1 MRLVGTVSVI
11 AGVGLCISVVWAA
24 IGFTVMLFGLIC
36 LLIADEKT
44 KRARKLAASAILKA
58 EPSKTRASEALNFQA
73 QAREQTPPPLLMSP
87 PSALPTP
94 NDGPTLISERN
105 AEQKL
110 IWKTLCANDPDIA
123 QGVAMLTPYGK
134 QYVDDFAK
142 GYLLSNDKEFL
153 VATARQN
160 FGLEAFAEPGFETT
174 AARRIAEP
182 AAQKLH
188 TKLGP
193 VLHVIQRAEP
203 NRPAEI
209 PPPKAGRAPVLIS
222 IDRGPG
228 AVGDAPRRVSQEADL
243 RQLAVISE
251 KDTHDDRAVSAD
263 QPAAFGTA
271 GPSDDLLDELRRLK
285 ATSKDTAVKTTSTK
299 TIILKNTTT
308 SSPQRDRGLRVV
320 TDLEIGATPLRAVA
334 SSPVIKNDDH
344 QFDDSPAVQRA
355 AQLEE
360 KVQGSIAIKIVDGT
374 AKRPVLTDE
383 QDDADNFR
391 LLLGKLV

>member
-36 LLIADEKT
+36 LLIDDEKT
-44 KRARKLAASAILKA
+44 KRARKLAPSAILKA
-58 EPSKTRASEALNFQA
+58 EPSKTRASETLNFQA
-73 QAREQTPPPLLMSP
+73 EAREQTPPPLLFPP
-87 PSALPTP
+87 PSALPAA
-94 NDGPTLISERN
+94 NDGLILTPERN

-110 IWKTLCANDPDIA
+110 IWKTLCANDPDVA
-123 QGVAMLTPYGK
+123 HGAAMLTPYAK

-153 VATARQN
+153 ATTARQN
-160 FGLEAFAEPGFETT
+160 FGLETFAEPGFETAT
-174 AARRIAEP
+174 ARPSAEP

-188 TKLGP
+188 AKSGP

-209 PPPKAGRAPVLIS
+209 APKVAREPVLIS
-222 IDRGPG
+222 IERGPG
-228 AVGDAPRRVSQEADL
+228 AVGDPPRHGSQKADL

-251 KDTHDDRAVSAD
+251 KDTHDDRAVSTD
-263 QPAAFGTA
+263 QPAAAGTVGA
-271 GPSDDLLDELRRLK
+271 GDDLFDELRRLK
-285 ATSKDTAVKTTSTK
+285 ATSKGTAVKTISAK
-299 TIILKNTTT
+299 TTILKNAAT
-308 SSPQRDRGLRVV
+308 SAPQRDRGLRVV
-320 TDLEIGATPLRAVA
+320 TDVEVGATPLRVAA
-334 SSPVIKNDDH
+334 SSPMIKNDDR

-360 KVQGSIAIKIVDGT
+360 KVQESIAIKIVDGT
-374 AKRPVLTDE
+374 AKRQVLTDE